1 MVVGSNSGAGRYM
14 NMTRLVFLFVDNK
27 LVEQARFKDDIS
39 VEDMK
44 RVVAAL
50 ETQTMLLMFLSG
62 EERKE
67 IRTKIY
73 SEGDITL

>member
-1 MVVGSNSGAGRYM
+1 
-14 NMTRLVFLFVDNK
+14 MTRLVFLFVDNK